1 MRTGHKTHGH
11 KTEKKSWKFK
21 KKNGASV
28 YLFKKIEMLKAKLRK
43 ILQQWKQ
50 TDKDDK

>member
-1 MRTGHKTHGH
+1 MRTGHKTNGH
-11 KTEKKSWKFK
+11 KREKKSWKL
-21 KKNGASV
+21 KKNGASG

-50 TDKDDK
+50 TDKDEK

>member
-1 MRTGHKTHGH
+1 MVIKQKRSFGNL
-11 KTEKKSWKFK
+11 K
-21 KKNGASV
+21 KKNGASG

-50 TDKDDK
+50 TDKDEK